1 VGERDELA
9 GLFEA
14 QRGRLQGV
22 AYRMLGSLSEAED
35 AVQEAWLRLQRADV
49 SDVENLAGWLTTVV
63 SRISL
68 DMLRAR
74 AARREDL
81 IGQEVPDAGWDSGQ
95 GGDPE
100 QEAVLADSVGRALL
114 VVLDTLAP
122 DERIAF
128 VLHDMFALPFDEI
141 APIVD
146 RSPVTTKKLASR
158 SRRKV
163 RGTPAIGGAEL
174 ARHRRVVEAFLAAS
188 RAGDVDAVLAVLAP
202 DVARRADRAALAPG
216 RPAEVRGACRVERD
230 RGLRLERQVCLGGA
244 RQRRRRGGGRAA
256 RAAAARDRGHDR
268 RREDHRVRAHRGPRP
283 PSAAQPGRARRI
295 TGPGAEGVDSLSR
308 RHLELAAAREAS
320 RRGAAGTSA
329 GTG

>member
-9 GLFEA
+9 YSFEA
-14 QRGRLQGV
+14 QRGHLQAV

-49 SDVENLAGWLTTVV
+49 GDVENLAGWLTTVV

-81 IGQEVPDAGWDSGQ
+81 IGQEVPDAGRDSGQ

-141 APIVD
+141 APIVE

-163 RGTPAIGGAEL
+163 RGTAAISGAEL
-174 ARHRRVVEAFLAAS
+174 ARHRRVIEAFLAAS

-216 RPAEVRGACRVERD
+216 RPAEVRGARAVSKEIAAF
-230 RGLRLERQVCLGGA
+230 GSNA
-244 RQRRRRGGGRAA
+244 RF
-256 RAAAARDRGHDR
+256 
-268 RREDHRVRAHRGPRP
+268 
-283 PSAAQPGRARRI
+283 
-295 TGPGAEGVDSLSR
+295 
-308 RHLELAAAREAS
+308 AS
-320 RRGAAGTSA
+320 VALVNGAAGVVVAPRGRLLLAIAFTID
-329 GTG
+329 GEKITGYELIADPARLQQLDVAVLDE